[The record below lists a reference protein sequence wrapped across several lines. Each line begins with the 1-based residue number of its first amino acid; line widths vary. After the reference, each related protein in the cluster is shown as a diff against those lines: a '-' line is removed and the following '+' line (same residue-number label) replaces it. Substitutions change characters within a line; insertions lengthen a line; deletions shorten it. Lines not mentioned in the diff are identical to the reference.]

1 MVVDLYLVYQFIKR
15 LTTPFEKW
23 DAYEYGIIDAD
34 GNILRKRK
42 DLTKVDE
49 RRAWGLFDVLVLKL
63 KRLLEKVPGGK
74 TRIAS
79 YAAALWLI
87 KEHGEQSGD
96 LLKEGFEDED
106 DFDLS
111 EAEAFIQSY
120 IEEFSEE
127 APVNSAG
134 AGNVAGIG
142 IGPDGDPPVSKKKQ
156 KEYVRRNVKPLKR
169 FKDFQ

>member
-1 MVVDLYLVYQFIKR
+1 MVDLYLVYQFIKR

-42 DLTKVDE
+42 DLTKIDE
-49 RRAWGLFDVLVLKL
+49 RRAWGLFDILVLKL

-74 TRIAS
+74 SRIAT

-87 KEHGEQSGD
+87 KEHGEKSGD
-96 LLKEGFEDED
+96 LLSEGFEDEED
-106 DFDLS
+106 VDLS
-111 EAEAFIQSY
+111 TAEAFILEY
-120 IEEFSEE
+120 LEEFGEE
-127 APVNSAG
+127 APTNSAG

-142 IGPDGDPPVSKKKQ
+142 VGPDGDPPVSKKKQ
-156 KEYVRRNVKPLKR
+156 KEYVKHGLKSLKR
-169 FKDFQ
+169 FKDVQ